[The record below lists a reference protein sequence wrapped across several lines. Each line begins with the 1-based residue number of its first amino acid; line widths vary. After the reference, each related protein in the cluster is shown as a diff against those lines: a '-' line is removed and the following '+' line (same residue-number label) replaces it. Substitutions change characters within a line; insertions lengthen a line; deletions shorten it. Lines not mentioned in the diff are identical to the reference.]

1 MYGSFSDGE
10 QPAARIKDLA
20 AIKALNGAI
29 PIVCNR
35 SCVAAKT
42 WLGAKRKIS
51 LERAALRFKY
61 ESCFESFGMLY

>member
-29 PIVCNR
+29 PISVQGVLAR
-35 SCVAAKT
+35 E
-42 WLGAKRKIS
+42 LRKVIS
-51 LERAALRFKY
+51 VKY
-61 ESCFESFGMLY
+61 M